1 MPARAVATLRKK
13 ELFVPTWFQ
22 KASLLVALATLACT
36 DPSAP
41 GAISAHFILTDVDG
55 HQLPAV
61 SPPSVGTPGQTIVSA
76 TLSLDQAGGAVLSE
90 DRKDSGGAFFTN
102 ALSYKYTIK
111 GTTITFVPATPCP
124 IDVICAAPPTG
135 EILDNGLRVQVV
147 FPPGYVFQVYNFR
160 ASATP

>member
-1 MPARAVATLRKK
+1 M
-13 ELFVPTWFQ
+13 
-22 KASLLVALATLACT
+22 
-36 DPSAP
+36 
-41 GAISAHFILTDVDG
+41 
-55 HQLPAV
+55 
-61 SPPSVGTPGQTIVSA
+61 
-76 TLSLDQAGGAVLSE
+76 
-90 DRKDSGGAFFTN
+90 
-102 ALSYKYTIK
+102 SYKYTIK